1 MRTRWFWLAFIVFIV
16 IGILTRQHWAA
27 DLPSPA
33 SVLTALQS
41 NASSLSQTLEER
53 SIESPSISPERL
65 LTDLRALEFE
75 RYSPAERA
83 QARHYLSQTLT
94 DAGWSVQRQIF
105 DGGVNLYAERP
116 GTDPNAGAILVGA
129 HYDSVERSP
138 GIDDNAT
145 GVAVVLEVARLL
157 GAIPTPHPL
166 KVALFDLEEAGLL
179 GSKAF
184 VNEMEHGSLD
194 GALIMEMVGY
204 SCDVAGCQQYPDRL
218 PIPQPSDRGD
228 FIAVIG
234 DQGHAQLIAA
244 FQPSSS
250 TFPSVFTLAIP
261 ILGPIIPDLLRSDH
275 VPFWQTGIGA
285 VMVTDTANFRNPHYH
300 QPTDRVDTIDPDFLN
315 GVAQIVVDA
324 VTRLLNTPQS

>member
-1 MRTRWFWLAFIVFIV
+1 MRTRWVWLAFIVFV
-16 IGILTRQHWAA
+16 VVSILTRQHWAA
-27 DLPSPA
+27 DLPSPV
-33 SVLTALQS
+33 SVIMALQS
-41 NASSLSQTLEER
+41 NVSSLAQNREES
-53 SIESPSISPERL
+53 SIESPQIIPERL
-65 LTDLRALEFE
+65 LSDLRALEFE
-75 RYSPAERA
+75 RYSPVERA
-83 QARHYLSQTLT
+83 QARHYISQALT

-105 DGGVNLYAERP
+105 AGGVNLYADRP

-166 KVALFDLEEAGLL
+166 KVVLFDLEEAGLL

-184 VNEMEHGSLD
+184 VSEMEVESID

-234 DQGHAQLIAA
+234 DQGHARLIDA
-244 FQPSSS
+244 FQQPSS

-261 ILGPIIPDLLRSDH
+261 VLGPIIPDLLRSDH
-275 VPFWQTGIGA
+275 VPFWQAGIGA

-300 QPTDRVDTIDPDFLN
+300 QPTDRVDTINPDFLS
-315 GVAQIVVDA
+315 GVAQRVVDA
-324 VTRLLNTPQS
+324 VTLLLNAPQG